1 MKTITLFSALI
12 LSAPALAQTQS
23 GTQPTSPGYVH
34 PTPVSPN
41 WVRPL
46 APGQTSS
53 NPWATVE
60 SASPYKH
67 MYDEI
72 RAASNP
78 ALAPTSE
85 AACNGQTKEGCDLKG
100 DPPKE

>member
-12 LSAPALAQTQS
+12 LSAPALAQTHS
-23 GTQPTSPGYVH
+23 STPTSSGYVH
-34 PTPVSPN
+34 PTPVTPN
-41 WVRPL
+41 WVRPP

-60 SASPYKH
+60 SVSPYKK

-72 RAASNP
+72 QAESKSTQ
-78 ALAPTSE
+78 APKSE
-85 AACNGQTKEGCDLKG
+85 ASCNERTKEGCAPQAE
-100 DPPKE
+100 PPKN